1 MVSVP
6 LPVVIGEVTTPGPAA
21 STFWGEGPSCC
32 STCSPHDR
40 ERYDDRE

>member
-21 STFWGEGPSCC
+21 VDLLGRGAVLLFDLLTS
-32 STCSPHDR
+32 
-40 ERYDDRE
+40 